1 VSDCLKEPIKIVH
14 SRKYCEVQAVSR
26 LLRFCPTSL
35 TRQGPHTFI
44 FQASE
49 FPIFLSQV
57 QRLVEICKSYRQR
70 QRIEAPHEP
79 ANGPPKKKRLMSLPA
94 DNDQLPWPPSLDSK
108 VASPQNKH
116 HFQGGGTLLAD
127 FTPFSG
133 RSDPL
138 AADSNGWD
146 RGESA
151 ADTTGLRIEGR
162 AKTET
167 GLEQPALTYVHS
179 SMRGDSAQPFDHTFL
194 EGQFGNETR
203 LLTPPPSPEPFLSWS
218 GVVLSIRTLPYTT
231 WPSLRKDGQVV

>member
-1 VSDCLKEPIKIVH
+1 
-14 SRKYCEVQAVSR
+14 
-26 LLRFCPTSL
+26 
-35 TRQGPHTFI
+35 
-44 FQASE
+44 
-49 FPIFLSQV
+49 
-57 QRLVEICKSYRQR
+57 
-70 QRIEAPHEP
+70 
-79 ANGPPKKKRLMSLPA
+79 MSLPA
-94 DNDQLPWPPSLDSK
+94 DDDQLPWPPSLDSK

-138 AADSNGWD
+138 AADSNGSD

-203 LLTPPPSPEPFLSWS
+203 LLAPPPSPEPFLSWS
-218 GVVLSIRTLPYTT
+218 GVADSDSQLRTEAGAYVGLGSGTSCNP
-231 WPSLRKDGQVV
+231 PSHPAALDMQPPLEMGPLGDVARTSGTGEIFASDCKGVR